1 MVKFNLVLCMMI
13 GPGANIMELPQNIQP
28 VKDKTEVCLQ
38 RSTGSLK
45 TIREMQ
51 EVTGR
56 CCKEGFLADLTAA
69 TVFSSI
75 TLKDA
80 MLGEGEEV

>member
-1 MVKFNLVLCMMI
+1 
-13 GPGANIMELPQNIQP
+13 
-28 VKDKTEVCLQ
+28 
-38 RSTGSLK
+38 
-45 TIREMQ
+45 MQ